1 MSAIATAR
9 PEKTEYAAY
18 YEGYI
23 SRVPDGE
30 IIAILRRQMDETLS
44 VLRGIP
50 EDRGDYRYADG
61 KWSIKELVGHITDS
75 ERVFA
80 YRALRFGRGD
90 TTPLSGF
97 EQDDFVRGGN
107 FSKRTV
113 ADLAEEYENVRKS
126 TISLLAR
133 LDAEAFSRRGSAN
146 NNEVS
151 VKGLAYIIA
160 GHELHHIDILRSRY
174 L

>member
-18 YEGYI
+18 YEGYV

-30 IIAILRRQMDETLS
+30 ITTILRRQMDETLTL
-44 VLRGIP
+44 LRGIP
-50 EDRGDYRYADG
+50 ENRGDYRYADG
-61 KWSIKELVGHITDS
+61 KWSIKELIGHITDS
-75 ERVFA
+75 ERVFS

-90 TTPLSGF
+90 ATPLSGF

-107 FSKRTV
+107 FAKRTV
-113 ADLAEEYENVRKS
+113 ADLAGEFENVRKS
-126 TISLLAR
+126 TISLFAS
-133 LDAEAFSRRGSAN
+133 LDAEAVSRRGSAN